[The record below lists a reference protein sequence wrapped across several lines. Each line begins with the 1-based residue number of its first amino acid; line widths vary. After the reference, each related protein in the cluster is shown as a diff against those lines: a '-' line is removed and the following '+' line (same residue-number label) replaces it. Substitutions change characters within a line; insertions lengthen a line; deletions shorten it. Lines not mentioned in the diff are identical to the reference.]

1 LTLRQLPDDIY
12 RSCCKA
18 AQRGRS
24 AVPVVQ
30 NLPDLRKH
38 FDEDFKS
45 ISDFIKATNVKIE

>member
-1 LTLRQLPDDIY
+1 MTSTGAVAKQH
-12 RSCCKA
+12 SG
-18 AQRGRS
+18 GRS